1 MHLLLQYRIDM
12 ELRQLRYVDAV
23 ARHRHFTRAAADI
36 GIAQPA
42 LSHQI
47 RRLELELGVEL
58 FHRSRAGVRPTEAG
72 TLFLPHARRALL
84 AVEAGREELSALTGL
99 RVGRVRLGAMQAL
112 GHLDLAA
119 TLAGFHALNPGI
131 EVTLSEESTL
141 EMYDLLADGQLDL
154 ALIAVDIEPPDGIE
168 THALT
173 SEPVLLAVPDGHA
186 LAGRAS
192 VRMIQLRAEPF
203 VMFRPGTG
211 LRTTT
216 ERVSRDA
223 GFEPTVAFET
233 GNLERMLALV
243 GRGLGIALIPASSAG
258 DRTDIKFIRLAP
270 ALNRTVGLGWRGGQ
284 PLTPA
289 ARALRDALVTAAAPS
304 GAAARNRGG

>member
-1 MHLLLQYRIDM
+1 MHQLLQYRFDM

-72 TLFLPHARRALL
+72 ELFLPHARRALL
-84 AVEAGREELSALTGL
+84 AVDAGREELSALTGL

-112 GHLDLAA
+112 GQLDLAA
-119 TLAGFHALNPGI
+119 ALAAFHADNPGI

-141 EMYDLLADGQLDL
+141 EMYELLDDGQLDL
-154 ALIAVDIEPPDGIE
+154 ALVAIDIEPPDG
-168 THALT
+168 TATAALT
-173 SEPVLLAVPDGHA
+173 SEPVLVAIPAGHA
-186 LAGRAS
+186 LAGRS
-192 VRMIQLRAEPF
+192 SIRVKQLRDEPF

-216 ERVSRDA
+216 ERVAREA
-223 GFEPTVAFET
+223 GFEPAIAFET

-243 GRGLGIALIPASSAG
+243 AQGLGVALIPASSAG
-258 DRTDIKFIRLAP
+258 RRANVAFIRLAP
-270 ALNRTVGLGWRGGQ
+270 QLNRTVGLGWRGGQ

-289 ARALRDALVTAAAPS
+289 ARALRDALVAASAVP
-304 GAAARNRGG
+304 GATRNRGG

>member
-1 MHLLLQYRIDM
+1 M

-58 FHRSRAGVRPTEAG
+58 FHRSRAGVRTTEAG
-72 TLFLPHARRALL
+72 ELFLPHVRRALL
-84 AVEAGREELSALTGL
+84 AVDAGREELSALVGL

-112 GHLDLAA
+112 GTLDLAA
-119 TLAGFHALNPGI
+119 ALAAFHSRNPGI

-141 EMYDLLADGQLDL
+141 EMYDRLEDGRLDL
-154 ALIAVDIEPPDGIE
+154 ALVALDIEPPAGIE
-168 THALT
+168 TEALT
-173 SEPVLLAVPDGHA
+173 SEPVLLALPQAHA
-186 LAGRAS
+186 LAERPS
-192 VRMIQLRAEPF
+192 VRPRQLRDQPF
-203 VMFRPGTG
+203 VMFRSGTG

-216 ERVSRDA
+216 ERVARTA
-223 GFEPTVAFET
+223 GFEPLIAFET

-243 GRGLGIALIPASSAG
+243 AQGLGVALIPASSTGGRA
-258 DRTDIKFIRLAP
+258 DIKCVRLAP
-270 ALNRTVGLGWRGGQ
+270 GLSRTVGLGWRAGQ
-284 PLTPA
+284 PLAPA
-289 ARALRDALVTAAAPS
+289 ARALRDALVEAVQRPPRE
-304 GAAARNRGG
+304 ARKRGG